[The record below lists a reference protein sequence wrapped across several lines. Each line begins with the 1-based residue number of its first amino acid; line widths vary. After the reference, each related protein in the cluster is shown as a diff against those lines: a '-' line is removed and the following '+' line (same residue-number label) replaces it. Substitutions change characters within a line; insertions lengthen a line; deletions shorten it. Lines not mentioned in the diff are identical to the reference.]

1 MLITRTY
8 QEADR
13 SAAPIPHLHISF
25 GHWDKTFPQ
34 KSMPGEIP
42 WLVQRQRVGSRIR
55 WTYSVSVYRYMC
67 IVPAQQVK
75 SAAALFTGS
84 DMLAIER
91 ERLRAAGMMDVPDGI
106 VPGEHSYAL
115 LHTVLI
121 LRRCFTGTHGQ

>member
-1 MLITRTY
+1 MLITHTY

-13 SAAPIPHLHISF
+13 SVAPILHLHISF
-25 GHWDKTFPQ
+25 SHWDKTFPQ

-42 WLVQRQRVGSRIR
+42 WLMQRQRLGSRIR
-55 WTYSVSVYRYMC
+55 WMYSVSVYCYMC
-67 IVPAQQVK
+67 IVPVQQVK

-91 ERLRAAGMMDVPDGI
+91 ERLRVAGMMDVLDGI

-115 LHTVLI
+115 LDTVLI
-121 LRRCFTGTHGQ
+121 LCRCFTGTHGQ